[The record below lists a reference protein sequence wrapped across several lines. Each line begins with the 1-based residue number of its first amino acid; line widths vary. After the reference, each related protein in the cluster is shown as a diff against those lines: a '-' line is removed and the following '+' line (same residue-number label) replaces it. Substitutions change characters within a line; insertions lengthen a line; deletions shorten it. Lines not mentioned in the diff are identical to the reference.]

1 MWERFRTGRL
11 PVNDY
16 GYWASN
22 APTPLTVPEEFRQRQ
37 WEDFK
42 PALQQVAQAW
52 VNGQPHL
59 GVQYTNLMFRGAP
72 GNGKSSAAWLTVVEY
87 LTVERPRS
95 RVFVVPFEEMMQT
108 FSDAEG
114 YGEFAMEKVGKWHR
128 SELLA
133 IDDFGTRDPK
143 TQARVG
149 RLFHLLND
157 RWQNRRLTLISC
169 NMPDDWI
176 AANLD
181 GERTLDR
188 IKGLVVNFLGASFRK
203 HAEITV

>member
-1 MWERFRTGRL
+1 
-11 PVNDY
+11 
-16 GYWASN
+16 
-22 APTPLTVPEEFRQRQ
+22 
-37 WEDFK
+37 
-42 PALQQVAQAW
+42 
-52 VNGQPHL
+52 
-59 GVQYTNLMFRGAP
+59 
-72 GNGKSSAAWLTVVEY
+72 
-87 LTVERPRS
+87 
-95 RVFVVPFEEMMQT
+95 MQT

-169 NMPDDWI
+169 NMPDDLI